1 MWLYEWCFFIVPLW
15 KINWFGVNLNLFAS
29 YPLFWGHNHQMTLE
43 NNPSFYFAY
52 MLLSMVPEHIMFMDS
67 LYIVSETNSASWGSQ
82 SLCPLVSPQALYF
95 GRWLFLWCWSMLCLL
110 SLWER
115 IPLYLGHNHFTLLF
129 QPKLWFLEG
138 DYFCYAAASIL
149 YEIADYL
156 LRTGTHF

>member
-1 MWLYEWCFFIVPLW
+1 MLFHSAFVKNKLVWRQPQPVRIVPSFLGSQSS
-15 KINWFGVNLNLFAS
+15 KTV
-29 YPLFWGHNHQMTLE
+29 TLE

-52 MLLSMVPEHIMFMDS
+52 MLLSMMPEHIMLMDS

-110 SLWER
+110 SLWDR
-115 IPLYLGHNHFTLLF
+115 IPLYLGHNHFTLQL